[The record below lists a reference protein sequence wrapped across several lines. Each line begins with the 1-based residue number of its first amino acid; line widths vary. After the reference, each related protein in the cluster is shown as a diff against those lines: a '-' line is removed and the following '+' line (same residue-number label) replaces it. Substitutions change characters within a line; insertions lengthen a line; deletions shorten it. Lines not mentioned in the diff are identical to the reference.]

1 MTSFAQ
7 ILLYALIFT
16 TWWFFIGIS
25 IYFFILKH
33 SSLIVHTDRLT
44 MTSPILLKL
53 KMINGCEEKI
63 QFLKKVLLPCPV
75 TTFFSAELRRQHFKR
90 LLSKVTCQPSLVLT
104 MVYPVTCRVR
114 WLAVTYWAFTM
125 FLAHCVG
132 SLIPGRLQQCSYCP
146 HCPGERIK
154 V

>member
-7 ILLYALIFT
+7 ILLYALIFNHLMA
-16 TWWFFIGIS
+16 FIGIS

-33 SSLIVHTDRLT
+33 SSLIVHTGNLT

-75 TTFFSAELRRQHFKR
+75 TTFFSAELRKQHFKR
-90 LLSKVTCQPSLVLT
+90 LLSNVTCQPSLVLT
-104 MVYPVTCRVR
+104 MAHPVTCRVR
-114 WLAVTYWAFTM
+114 RLAVTYYVLGT
-125 FLAHCVG
+125 LCR
-132 SLIPGRLQQCSYCP
+132 LINPWKTP
-146 HCPGERIK
+146 T